1 MNDKSIDIN
10 RSNAYSEVLEILRY
24 IPIQEYN
31 KIPQKKLE
39 IFERFSNKEY
49 KFVYNL
55 KKSLDENNAS
65 NITKT
70 IIAILFRDYW
80 ATENQRQK
88 ILNKQNF
95 DRKIQEEKYNPD
107 NLFKKNKENIEK
119 NMQSPNLILV
129 EYKES
134 LLKRII
140 NKIKSLI

>member
-49 KFVYNL
+49 KFVYNP

-70 IIAILFRDYW
+70 IIAIYIRD
-80 ATENQRQK
+80 
-88 ILNKQNF
+88 
-95 DRKIQEEKYNPD
+95 
-107 NLFKKNKENIEK
+107 
-119 NMQSPNLILV
+119 
-129 EYKES
+129 
-134 LLKRII
+134 
-140 NKIKSLI
+140 